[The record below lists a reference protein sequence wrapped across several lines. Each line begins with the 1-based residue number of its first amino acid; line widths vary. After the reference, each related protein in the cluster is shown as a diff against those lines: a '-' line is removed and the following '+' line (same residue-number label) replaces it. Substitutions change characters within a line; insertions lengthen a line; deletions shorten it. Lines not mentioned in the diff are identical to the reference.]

1 MLIYFKNIFFFLIKY
16 EYVPQIWNMKFIYIH
31 QENIPLLIDDHSFE
45 LLLIII
51 EKRKYLIFKKLI
63 Q

>member
-1 MLIYFKNIFFFLIKY
+1 
-16 EYVPQIWNMKFIYIH
+16 MKFIYIH

-51 EKRKYLIFKKLI
+51 EKRKYLIFKKLV